1 MNWCRVI
8 VEFVEFCPSVFL
20 VSVAVDSLMVAC
32 GMMWDGGGDGS
43 IAFVVQHI
51 WPSKS
56 SPCDMSDM

>member
-20 VSVAVDSLMVAC
+20 VSVAVDGC
-32 GMMWDGGGDGS
+32 GMMWDGGGDGSS

-56 SPCDMSDM
+56 SPCDMFDM